1 MVLVGA
7 RGGVGAAFA
16 FGLRLWLWRVR
27 GGRQGGLHALR
38 ARAVLVHVLHAAAD
52 AEEEEHEALL
62 GEARVVDEV
71 GVDEVLQV
79 AAAVVGEEDVDG
91 LAVVGAA
98 AARAAVGGDAVV
110 DAVDDVRAV
119 AEEVVGLDLLHGVR
133 DGFGAKGAAD
143 LFEGEEL
150 RGRRVL
156 DKVDV
161 GEAAL
166 EGGGEC

>member
-16 FGLRLWLWRVR
+16 FGFGLWLWGVWGGRR
-27 GGRQGGLHALR
+27 GGFHALR
-38 ARAVLVHVLHAAAD
+38 PRAVLVHVLHAAAD

-98 AARAAVGGDAVV
+98 GATVGGDAVV

-119 AEEVVGLDLLHGVR
+119 PEEVVGLDFLHGVR
-133 DGFGAKGAAD
+133 DGFGAERAAD

-150 RGRRVL
+150 GGRGVL
-156 DKVDV
+156 DEVDV

-166 EGGGEC
+166 EGC